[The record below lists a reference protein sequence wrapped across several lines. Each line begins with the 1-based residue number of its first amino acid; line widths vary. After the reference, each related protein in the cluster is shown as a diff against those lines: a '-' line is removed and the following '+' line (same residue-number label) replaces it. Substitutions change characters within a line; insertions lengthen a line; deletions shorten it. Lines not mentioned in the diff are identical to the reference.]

1 MRGFNW
7 CGRQLSL
14 AAILALGTTTST
26 AAAGESWAIVDVSVV
41 AMGEDSVVP
50 RQTVLVRDG
59 HIVAVDAVGAVA
71 VGNARLIDGRGRFLM
86 PGLAE
91 MHAHIPPTPDSAADT
106 LDTLALYVANG
117 ITLARGML
125 GAAHHLELRDRA
137 ARGEILAPRI
147 YTSGP
152 SLNGQSV
159 TSPDEGR
166 AMVAEQHEVGYDFLK
181 IHPGL
186 DTASFV
192 AIAVAAREAGMPFAG
207 HVSEEVGLAAAL
219 TAGQASI
226 DHLDQYLPA
235 LLRDDA
241 PSRGVPSQF
250 FGWNLAAEVDPGKI
264 APLADAT
271 SVAGVWNVPT
281 QSLIE
286 QLLLAERT
294 TEQLLARPEMRY
306 VSAATAENWTNAKA
320 RIMADP
326 AYSPELARQ
335 FVEVR
340 RRLIKA
346 LHDADAG
353 LLLGSDAPQIFNV
366 PGFSIHEELRLL
378 VESGLTPHDA
388 LATGTVNVARF
399 LGEEREF
406 GRVAE
411 GHRADLLLLAANP
424 LDDVANVR
432 QRVGVMLGGR
442 WFPEDVLQAR
452 IEEIAVRHGR

>member
-1 MRGFNW
+1 MSGFNG
-7 CGRQLSL
+7 CAGLLAL
-14 AAILALGTTTST
+14 AAMVAAGNTAT
-26 AAAGESWAIVDVSVV
+26 AATAEAWAIVDVSVV
-41 AMGEDSVVP
+41 SMADDSVVP

-59 HIVAVDAVGAVA
+59 HIVAVDAVDAVA
-71 VGNARLIDGRGRFLM
+71 VGNARLIDGRGRFVM

-91 MHAHIPPTPDSAADT
+91 MHAHIPPAPQTADET
-106 LDTLALYVANG
+106 FDTLALYVANG

-125 GAAHHLELRDRA
+125 GAAQHLELRERA

-159 TSPDEGR
+159 TSPDAGR
-166 AMVAEQHEVGYDFLK
+166 AMVAEQHEAGYDFLK

-186 DTASFV
+186 GTASFV
-192 AIAVAAREAGMPFAG
+192 AIVAAAREAGMPFAG

-226 DHLDQYLPA
+226 DHLDQYIPA

-241 PSRGVPSQF
+241 PGRGAPSQF
-250 FGWNLAAEVDPGKI
+250 FGWNLAAEVDLGKI

-271 SVAGVWNVPT
+271 AAAGVWNVPT

-286 QLLLAERT
+286 QLLLAERSAD
-294 TEQLLARPEMRY
+294 ELLARPEMRY
-306 VSAATAENWTNAKA
+306 VSAATAQDWAHAKDRVLEN
-320 RIMADP
+320 P

-378 VESGLTPHDA
+378 VESGLTPYEA

-442 WFPEDVLQAR
+442 WLPEEDLQAR
-452 IEEIAVRHGR
+452 LEEIAVRHAR